1 MFSSFKHF
9 QTSEDMDRDPL
20 TVLLIIA
27 NVCFGLVYIVTY
39 VIETIRSVLAF
50 RRLQFSQKVGHV
62 ITMIM
67 VMFTLLVLLAKFSR

>member
-1 MFSSFKHF
+1 
-9 QTSEDMDRDPL
+9 MDRDPL